1 MILKTTEQGNGEI
14 IKNARR
20 REDPQAGAPA
30 SVGDGRVALLFGLQ
44 RSHVNGYVQRLL
56 RSASVQAKLSISE
69 PGDQYEQEAD
79 RVADRVMRMPDDST
93 PAAVRSDGLPHISGL
108 QRKCAQCEEEEIHRQ
123 PMNGTMG
130 EEEEESPLQAK
141 EVPGHSPQVTPS
153 VQAQIDGLRG
163 GGEPL
168 PES

>member
-79 RVADRVMRMPDDST
+79 RVAVIQQRGRRRISH
-93 PAAVRSDGLPHISGL
+93 RKLQDGFLVVLGPY
-108 QRKCAQCEEEEIHRQ
+108 
-123 PMNGTMG
+123 
-130 EEEEESPLQAK
+130 
-141 EVPGHSPQVTPS
+141 
-153 VQAQIDGLRG
+153 DF
-163 GGEPL
+163 
-168 PES
+168 